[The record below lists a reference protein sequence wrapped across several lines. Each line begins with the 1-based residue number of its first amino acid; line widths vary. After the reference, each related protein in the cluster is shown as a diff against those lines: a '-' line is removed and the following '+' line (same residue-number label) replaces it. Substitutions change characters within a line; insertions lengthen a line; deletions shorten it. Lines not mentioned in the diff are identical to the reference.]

1 MGRVG
6 DGWLQ
11 SGMSLSV
18 VGIPGSFP
26 QASPVSFFPVKIL
39 FFQTQV

>member
-6 DGWLQ
+6 CRWLL

-18 VGIPGSFP
+18 VGIPGSYP
-26 QASPVSFFPVKIL
+26 QVPPVSFFSVKIL